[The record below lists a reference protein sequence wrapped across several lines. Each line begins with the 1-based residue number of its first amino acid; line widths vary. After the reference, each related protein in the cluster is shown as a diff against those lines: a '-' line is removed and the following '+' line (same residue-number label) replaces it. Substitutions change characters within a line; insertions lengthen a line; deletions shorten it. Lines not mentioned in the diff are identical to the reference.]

1 MAHLRYSVLYPSKIN
16 GINKDN
22 ALCID
27 IVGVPNI
34 GRLESKLLLN
44 KRNMNW

>member
-22 ALCID
+22 ALCIV
-27 IVGVPNI
+27 IVGDPNVSH
-34 GRLESKLLLN
+34 LESK
-44 KRNMNW
+44 